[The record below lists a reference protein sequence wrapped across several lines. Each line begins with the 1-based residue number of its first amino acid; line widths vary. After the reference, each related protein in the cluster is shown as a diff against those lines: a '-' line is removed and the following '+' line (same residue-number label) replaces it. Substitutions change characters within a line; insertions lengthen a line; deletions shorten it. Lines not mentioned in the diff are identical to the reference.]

1 MIDITLHSLIA
12 FRLEV
17 ILARTQVRVMSDR
30 KEISKKKPL
39 KEVIKLFALFAP
51 LIPILGIYVGIVY
64 LCFTYLPYNGNV
76 FMVFLIL
83 WLTALDLN
91 LIALY
96 AVYLAKGDLRSS
108 ITELRLKAI
117 KQVKLMTTMAHIF
130 TAISIIGGG
139 LVLASYFIYLRA
151 SASGLTKISTP
162 PTSQQVILTLLL
174 LIMLLPLVYVVK
186 RETKKA
192 IRLGMENVMNA

>member
-1 MIDITLHSLIA
+1 MIDITLYGLIA

-91 LIALY
+91 LIVLY
-96 AVYLAKGDLRSS
+96 AVYLKGDLQSS

-151 SASGLTKISTP
+151 TASGLTKISTP
-162 PTSQQVILTLLL
+162 PTSQQAILTLLL
-174 LIMLLPLVYVVK
+174 LIMLLPLAYVVK

>member
-1 MIDITLHSLIA
+1 
-12 FRLEV
+12 
-17 ILARTQVRVMSDR
+17 
-30 KEISKKKPL
+30 
-39 KEVIKLFALFAP
+39 
-51 LIPILGIYVGIVY
+51 
-64 LCFTYLPYNGNV
+64 
-76 FMVFLIL
+76 MVFLIL

-91 LIALY
+91 LIVLY

-151 SASGLTKISTP
+151 TASGLTKISTP
-162 PTSQQVILTLLL
+162 PTSQQAVLTLLL
-174 LIMLLPLVYVVK
+174 LIMLLPLAYVVK
-186 RETKKA
+186 RETGKA
-192 IRLGMENVMNA
+192 IRLGTENVMNA

>member
-1 MIDITLHSLIA
+1 LIDITLHSLIA

-91 LIALY
+91 LIVLY
-96 AVYLAKGDLRSS
+96 AVYLKGDLQSS

>member
-1 MIDITLHSLIA
+1 LIDITLYGLIA

-91 LIALY
+91 LIVLY
-96 AVYLAKGDLRSS
+96 AVYLKGDLRSS

-151 SASGLTKISTP
+151 TASGLTKISTP